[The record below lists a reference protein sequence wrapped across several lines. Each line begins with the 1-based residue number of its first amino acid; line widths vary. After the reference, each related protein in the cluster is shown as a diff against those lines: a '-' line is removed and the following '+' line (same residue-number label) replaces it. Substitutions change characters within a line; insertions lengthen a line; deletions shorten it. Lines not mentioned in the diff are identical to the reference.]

1 MALAK
6 PNFNRN
12 LVLQVIGLAILA
24 ASAPFDAISQQ
35 PSIPPL
41 QLHDRSD
48 IAGNWQGTL
57 EFPGNGQ
64 QSGKKFRLVLTI
76 AKADDGSW
84 SALNYSIDQ
93 GPTPMKTSAV
103 TLRGSD
109 FKFSIPALNG
119 SYEGQVSADGNSI
132 VGSWTQKM
140 PLPLVFVRATKE
152 TAWEIPAPPPP
163 LKPMAADADPSFEV
177 TTLKPS
183 LPDGSG
189 KYLRVAGRRYVTH
202 NTSLADLIEVA
213 YGVHLRQIAS
223 APDWVNDERFDLV
236 GVPDAAGEPDAA
248 QWLLMMQKMLADRF
262 KLTFHHE
269 QREISVYML
278 SVAKNGPKNLTRSDS
293 NNPLPGGLEFI
304 PGPSGLLLPARN
316 TTTAQLAQMMQQ
328 VVLDRPVV
336 DKTGITGRFDFQLTF
351 TPDESEFSGH
361 PPALPSQTGSS
372 PGLFEAFQQQL
383 GLRLTAEKSMADV
396 LVIDHVEK
404 PSAN

>member
-1 MALAK
+1 MAARKLNFDRKLLVLALGLIALAT
-6 PNFNRN
+6 PMS
-12 LVLQVIGLAILA
+12 VA
-24 ASAPFDAISQQ
+24 ASQGQST
-35 PSIPPL
+35 PPL
-41 QLHDRSD
+41 LSPARGD
-48 IAGNWQGTL
+48 IAGDWQGTL

-64 QSGKKFRLVLTI
+64 QPGKKFRLVLRI

-119 SYEGQVSADGNSI
+119 SYEGQLSADGNSI
-132 VGSWTQKM
+132 VGSWTQKT
-140 PLPLVFVRATKE
+140 PLPLLFVRATKE

-177 TTLKPS
+177 ATLKPS

-189 KYLRVAGRRYVTH
+189 KYLRVAGRRYRTH
-202 NTSLADLIEVA
+202 NTSLADLVEVA
-213 YGVHLRQIAS
+213 YGVHPRQIAG
-223 APDWVNDERFDLV
+223 APEWVSSDKFDLV
-236 GVPDAAGEPDAA
+236 GVPDAAGEPNAA

-262 KLTFHHE
+262 KLAFHHE
-269 QREISVYML
+269 KREISAYVL

-293 NNPLPGGLEFI
+293 NNPLPSGLEFI
-304 PGPSGLLLPARN
+304 PASSGFLLPARN
-316 TTTAQLAQMMQQ
+316 TTIGQFAQMMQQ

-336 DKTGITGRFDFQLTF
+336 DKTGIAGRFDFQLTF
-351 TPDESEFSGH
+351 TPDESEFNGH
-361 PPALPSQTGSS
+361 PPQLPPQTNSS
-372 PGLFEAFQQQL
+372 PGLFEALQQQL
-383 GLRLTAEKSMADV
+383 GMKLTAEKVTVDV
-396 LVIDHVEK
+396 LVIDRVAK